1 MKQNGIS
8 RLERLVRET
17 VEGSFGRLFGGRLEP
32 MDVATQLV
40 HAMEDS
46 SSDAGT
52 TNSYIVVLHPS
63 DYGNLLGQ
71 NPNLAEDL
79 SIAAWKLGRRYG
91 LSLSTRPIITI
102 EENETCRRHAFQISG
117 KEEPGSLELDTTQVV
132 DRGSFADKAL
142 SDLKAL
148 DAFLVVQGKRHVAL
162 DKPLVTI
169 GRRPDND
176 IVLDSGSVSRQ
187 HAQVRW
193 RFDRFIL
200 YDVSNRRRTK
210 VNGEAISE
218 RILRPGDVIALSD
231 ALLVYGEGNDR
242 YDRQDDDD
250 QIDETKTNTLVIPP
264 KRT

>member
-40 HAMEDS
+40 HTMEDS

-52 TNSYIVVLHPS
+52 TNSFTVALHPS
-63 DYGNLLGQ
+63 DYRILLAQ
-71 NPNLAEDL
+71 NPNLADDL
-79 SIAAWKLGRRYG
+79 SVAAWKLGRRYG
-91 LSLSTRPIITI
+91 LPLSARPIITI
-102 EENETCRRHAFQISG
+102 VENETCRRHAFQISAI
-117 KEEPGSLELDTTQVV
+117 EESVSLGLDTTQVV
-132 DRGSFADKAL
+132 DRESFADKAL

-162 DKPLVTI
+162 DRPLVTI

-210 VNGEAISE
+210 INGETISE

-242 YDRQDDDD
+242 HRQDDDD
-250 QIDETKTNTLVIPP
+250 QIGEMNTLVIPP